1 MRLRRCRLP
10 VVVWVVGWLVAL
22 LAPSPGEAAHP
33 FYERLLRDGVAAR
46 QVGDVDGAART
57 LELAAFGFLEEPPLL
72 ARSLT
77 HLCLAYLD
85 LGDSDDELRRALERL
100 VEVEDRFG
108 GYRAAEISD
117 PVRTELAARLLA
129 SARSDVDRDRLGA
142 ARRRVE
148 TLLTLEPDAADAR
161 CLRGRLVA
169 LDGDC
174 PAAGPDLEACTRPPT
189 ELRTARSRLACHLEL
204 AEWDRAR
211 TLVAQLPRDL
221 RRDRSMAELLER
233 LDNAPATS
241 VAPTDPTVPERPMQ
255 LPAEPV
261 PETPTAA
268 ERRRMAERARE
279 LLDDA
284 RTVSDL
290 TEALQLAGRVADLT
304 PDDVEAQLLAGEVA
318 YRASRWEDAVHYF
331 ERAGA
336 LDAARPEI
344 LFFLAVALYET
355 DRQERARTTLE
366 KALPNLARTAFVN
379 RYVDKILS
387 PDM

>member
-1 MRLRRCRLP
+1 MRRFHRWLP
-10 VVVWVVGWLVAL
+10 VVGLLAAI
-22 LAPSPGEAAHP
+22 LAPSPVEAAHP

-46 QVGDVDGAART
+46 QVGDVDGAVRT

-85 LGDSDDELRRALERL
+85 TGDSEDELRRALERL

-117 PVRTELAARLLA
+117 AVRTELGTRLLV
-129 SARSDVDRDRLGA
+129 SARTDLDRERLGA

-148 TLLTLEPDAADAR
+148 ALLTLEPDAADAR

-174 PAAGPDLEACTRPPT
+174 TAAGPDLQACTTPPT
-189 ELRTARSRLACHLEL
+189 ELRTARSQLACHLESS
-204 AEWDRAR
+204 EWSRAR
-211 TLVAQLPRDL
+211 VLVAQLPREL
-221 RRDRSMAELLER
+221 KRDRSMAELLER
-233 LDNAPATS
+233 LENAPAART
-241 VAPTDPTVPERPMQ
+241 APDTPLQ
-255 LPAEPV
+255 APAEPATE
-261 PETPTAA
+261 PPPTPVSTAA
-268 ERRRMAERARE
+268 ERRQMEERARE

-290 TEALQLAGRVADLT
+290 TEALELAGRAADLA

-318 YRASRWEDAVHYF
+318 YRASRWENAVHYF
-331 ERAGA
+331 DRAGA
-336 LDAARPEI
+336 LDDARPEI

-355 DRQERARTTLE
+355 DRRERARTTLE
-366 KALPNLARTAFVN
+366 RALPNLARTAFVN
-379 RYVDKILS
+379 RYVGKILS